1 MTRRPASLWLI
12 AGRCCAALG
21 WVLWV
26 VVQIIAKDP
35 FPPEISESQYGLGG
49 LGWVFTAWALALAAA
64 PPLLQRAAPVP
75 GPARWLQWIGFAGA
89 VVMAL
94 VRTDEGGGPMSWHAR
109 THTVAAV
116 VALIFL
122 PLGMLAALRFA
133 DRRSRRIAGVLAVAG
148 IAAALLVLVSAV
160 GIDTTGLGAPESWA
174 LWEGTLIVVDMLL
187 VALCAVA
194 AGRVTTRMS
203 AVRAD
208 G

>member
-1 MTRRPASLWLI
+1 M
-12 AGRCCAALG
+12 
-21 WVLWV
+21 

-116 VALIFL
+116 IALIFL

-187 VALCAVA
+187 VALYAVA